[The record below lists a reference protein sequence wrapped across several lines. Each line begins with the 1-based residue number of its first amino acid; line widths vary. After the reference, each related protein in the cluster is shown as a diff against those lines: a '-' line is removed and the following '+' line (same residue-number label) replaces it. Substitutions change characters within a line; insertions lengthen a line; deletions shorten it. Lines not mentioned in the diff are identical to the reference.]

1 MDEKLTIGKVALEA
15 GVNVETIRFYQRR
28 GLMAE
33 PPKALGGFRYYDR
46 HAIENLR
53 FIKRAQTLG
62 FSLDEIMGLL
72 DLQQKNVCKET
83 HDAAVLKLRL
93 VEERI
98 ADLTRIRTTLKDLV
112 RQCEA
117 GPTAVCCPIIDSL
130 SHS

>member
-1 MDEKLTIGKVALEA
+1 MNQKLTIGKVASAA

-33 PPKALGGFRYYDR
+33 PPKALGGFRYYDWGAVE
-46 HAIENLR
+46 HVR

-62 FSLDEIMGLL
+62 FSLDEVMGLL
-72 DLQQKNVCKET
+72 DLQQKDACKET

-98 ADLTRIRTTLKDLV
+98 EDLIRIRTTLKELV
-112 RQCEA
+112 KQCEA
-117 GPTAVCCPIIDSL
+117 GPASVCCPIIESL

>member
-1 MDEKLTIGKVALEA
+1 MDEKLTIGKVASAA

-33 PPKALGGFRYYDR
+33 PPKALGGFRYYDWGAVE
-46 HAIENLR
+46 HVR

-72 DLQQKNVCKET
+72 DLQQQDACKET
-83 HDAAVLKLRL
+83 HDAAVLKLKL

-98 ADLTRIRTTLKDLV
+98 EDLVRIRTTLKELV
-112 RQCEA
+112 KQCEA
-117 GPTAVCCPIIDSL
+117 GPASICCPIIESL